1 MIPARFGQ
9 KFVNKQEKKRP
20 SIQKRRILDRTSGE
34 KGGECALRP
43 SRGSEGLEGA
53 QGNHKAPSG
62 SSEASKGM
70 GTPPEYNRI
79 AQVQR
84 SLRMQAEMAHSPSQ
98 GLHMFSLA
106 LRTTRHENPRP
117 ICDGGAES
125 SARKKL
131 FYVREPRYR
140 ERVQS
145 PFRRKHT
152 PIDTPRLSLLFPCTR
167 VASVSM

>member
-1 MIPARFGQ
+1 M
-9 KFVNKQEKKRP
+9 NKQEKKRP

-43 SRGSEGLEGA
+43 SRGSEGLEGL
-53 QGNHKAPSG
+53 QGNDKAPSG

-70 GTPPEYNRI
+70 GTPPEYNEI

-84 SLRMQAEMAHSPSQ
+84 SQAEMAHSPSQ

-106 LRTTRHENPRP
+106 LRTTGHENPRP

-125 SARKKL
+125 STRKKL

>member
-70 GTPPEYNRI
+70 GTPPEYKPTYI
-79 AQVQR
+79 DGQYVDVSHMER
-84 SLRMQAEMAHSPSQ
+84 S
-98 GLHMFSLA
+98 
-106 LRTTRHENPRP
+106 
-117 ICDGGAES
+117 I
-125 SARKKL
+125 SA
-131 FYVREPRYR
+131 
-140 ERVQS
+140 S
-145 PFRRKHT
+145 
-152 PIDTPRLSLLFPCTR
+152 
-167 VASVSM
+167 